1 MDTETTKHPEH
12 MRTEKVQIEVG
23 DRFANAE
30 EDVYKPGARFDTDRQ
45 LLTAVARIHYDN
57 RHPDYLNLLDYYREN
72 ISREG
77 SRREFHGWI
86 LSRAVDNARPPVDV
100 SAVVIYGHGPMPE
113 TDKAFILHLPNFNET
128 HAL

>member
-1 MDTETTKHPEH
+1 

-30 EDVYKPGARFDTDRQ
+30 GDVYKPAARFDTDRQ

-57 RHPDYLNLLDYYREN
+57 RHPDYLNLMDYYREN

-77 SRREFHGWI
+77 SPREFHGWV
-86 LSRAVDNARPPVDV
+86 LSRAVDNAMAARNV
-100 SAVVIYGHGPMPE
+100 SALVLYGHAPIPE
-113 TDKAFILHLPNFNET
+113 TEKAFIIHLPNFNET